1 MKIEN
6 DYKGSLN
13 MTKLSQIDRIHVL
26 VESIIKSQVVILN
39 YFWVPKGAGST
50 KPTTGEF
57 KFKAFFEFIVSIF
70 WYTMTLEIEYDY
82 RESSNMTKLYQIDR
96 RIQNT
101 CLC

>member
-1 MKIEN
+1 MGIEY

-26 VESIIKSQVVILN
+26 VKGIIQSKVMIFFFGS
-39 YFWVPKGAGST
+39 PKGRGST

-57 KFKAFFEFIVSIF
+57 KVFFDFIVSISS
-70 WYTMTLEIEYDY
+70 YTITMEIEYDY
-82 RESSNMTKLYQIDR
+82 RERSNMTKLYQIDK